1 MENLRFGERLRY
13 LRKGR
18 GLQQGE
24 LGELFGLS
32 PSAIG
37 SYERGLR
44 EPSYRHLIAFAEYFK
59 VSTDYLLGT
68 TEERMTLDEYISQ
81 DTLDLFELLSKNN
94 LSVNGYNLTNLDKR
108 RLSDVVVGLFW
119 SKFADD

>member
-44 EPSYRHLIAFAEYFK
+44 EPSYRHLIAFAEYFN
-59 VSTDYLLGT
+59 VSIDYLLGT

-119 SKFADD
+119 SEFADD